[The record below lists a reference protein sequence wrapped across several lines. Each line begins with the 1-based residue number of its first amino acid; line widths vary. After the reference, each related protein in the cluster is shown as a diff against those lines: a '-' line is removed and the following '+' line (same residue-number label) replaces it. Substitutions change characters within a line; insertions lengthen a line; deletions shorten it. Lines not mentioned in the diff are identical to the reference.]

1 VAGSGRDILR
11 YKRREQFLRKI
22 VTMGKKKA
30 YKKKITKRALTAYY
44 AKKKEE
50 KEKKKEEE
58 KQKADE
64 KEEGL
69 YITDD
74 EAGGEEKKV
83 VNICELCTGTE
94 NKDSAI
100 DICDRCQKYFC
111 MECVNDTHWRYECDE
126 NDMSYHHF
134 CSEKCLDIFY
144 QRFTFPCDGG
154 CIALLSRRKQ
164 SSRYWGKYLTSF

>member
-1 VAGSGRDILR
+1 
-11 YKRREQFLRKI
+11 
-22 VTMGKKKA
+22 MGKKKA
-30 YKKKITKRALTAYY
+30 YRKKITKVALTAYY

-64 KEEGL
+64 KE
-69 YITDD
+69 
-74 EAGGEEKKV
+74 V

-100 DICDRCQKYFC
+100 DICDRCQRYFC